1 MSFFYFSSAIYF
13 SHFAYRHFKSMSQQ
27 GLLDGMNIAPPG
39 FPNANANP
47 NANQNDNYRRMPEN
61 NTPAQQ
67 HFQGQ
72 GVMIG

>member
-1 MSFFYFSSAIYF
+1 
-13 SHFAYRHFKSMSQQ
+13 MSQQ